1 MTDWLIYVLVFASTA
16 LFVLGLNRY
25 FTRDRSLAKKINR
38 RLTLLEDNSNHE
50 EILDILRRE
59 RGIVS
64 GEGMDKFAKLQAM
77 LVQSGLRIGKAT
89 FGFALVGLTAS
100 VVLIVSIL
108 FGFNLINV
116 PAGALASCLIIY
128 MFIKVSRD
136 KRINKFSLQLPEI
149 LDIVVRSLKVGHPL
163 PVSLAMV
170 AKEMPDPAGTEFG
183 ITADEVTYG
192 LAIPIAMM
200 NLAQRVG
207 DPDLL
212 FLVTAVTIQSQSG
225 GNLGEILMNLSKLLR
240 ERSRMHRKI
249 RSLSSEGRAS
259 AILLTAIPIVMFCY
273 IRLITPHFYG
283 DVWTDPTFR
292 RAMLVA
298 IILLVIGNL
307 ILRRMVN
314 FKY

>member
-1 MTDWLIYVLVFASTA
+1 MIDWLIYILVFASA
-16 LFVLGLNRY
+16 VLLVLGLHRY
-25 FTRDRSLAKKINR
+25 FTRDRSFKKKINR
-38 RLTLLEDNSNHE
+38 RLTLLEDNSNQE

-59 RGIVS
+59 RGIAS
-64 GEGMDKFAKLQAM
+64 GEGLHKFLKVQEL
-77 LVQSGLRIGKAT
+77 LVQSGLRIGKTT
-89 FGFALVGLTAS
+89 FGFALGGLTTS
-100 VVLIVSIL
+100 VVLIVSMI

-116 PAGALASCLIIY
+116 PASALASCFIIY
-128 MFIKVSRD
+128 TFIRISRD
-136 KRINKFSLQLPEI
+136 KRINRFNQQLPEI
-149 LDIVVRSLKVGHPL
+149 LDIMVRSLKVGHPL
-163 PVSLAMV
+163 PISLAMV

-183 ITADEVTYG
+183 IAADEATYG
-192 LAIPIAMM
+192 LDLPTAMA
-200 NLAQRVG
+200 NLSQRVG
-207 DPDLL
+207 DPSLL

-249 RSLSSEGRAS
+249 RSLSSEGRAA
-259 AILLTAIPIVMFCY
+259 AILLTAIPIIMFFY
-273 IRLITPHFYG
+273 IRLVTPHFYG

-298 IILLVIGNL
+298 MGLLVIGNV